1 MSSRALTLKDSLVAV
16 MVYRDRRM
24 HMSITKGRVVYFVRD
39 TGDGKAEIEWD
50 GDRFIVSLEQLRTCC
65 APSKIPD

>member
-1 MSSRALTLKDSLVAV
+1 MATRALTLKDSLVAV
-16 MVYRDRRM
+16 MLYRGRRM

-39 TGDGKAEIEWD
+39 HGDGNAEIEWD
-50 GDRFIVSLEQLRTCC
+50 GDRFLVSLEKLAACC